1 MCPRTFWKY
10 TVADLDLDFQWGMV
24 PAITPNLVAV
34 RLTVGYET
42 ATQSEPDGCE
52 TASGVVVV
60 DVLLTIRSQFDS
72 YVILYKMQAI
82 QHCKKIQ
89 YQQHTHKN
97 RQ

>member
-1 MCPRTFWKY
+1 M
-10 TVADLDLDFQWGMV
+10 
-24 PAITPNLVAV
+24 AV
-34 RLTVGYET
+34 RVSVGYET
-42 ATQSEPDGCE
+42 ATQSEPGGRK
-52 TASGVVVV
+52 TVSGVVVV